1 MPVRSG
7 YGPAVSSGDTAQ
19 LEEVVVPPVV
29 ELEVVVVVGEVGDEP
44 QAAANAAL
52 AALRS
57 PSAWRL
63 LYVRFMDSI
72 APRRCCRSI
81 ATG

>member
-19 LEEVVVPPVV
+19 LDAAVVPVV
-29 ELEVVVVVGEVGDEP
+29 EELVVVGLVGVEP

-52 AALRS
+52 AALRR
-57 PSAWRL
+57 PSASRL
-63 LYVRFMDSI
+63 L
-72 APRRCCRSI
+72 
-81 ATG
+81 

>member
-19 LEEVVVPPVV
+19 LDAAVVPVV
-29 ELEVVVVVGEVGDEP
+29 EELEVVVVGLVGVEP

-57 PSAWRL
+57 PSASRL
-63 LYVRFMDSI
+63 L
-72 APRRCCRSI
+72 
-81 ATG
+81 

>member
-7 YGPAVSSGDTAQ
+7 YGPAVSSGETAQ
-19 LEEVVVPPVV
+19 LDDVVVPVV
-29 ELEVVVVVGEVGDEP
+29 AELEVVVVGLVGVEP

-57 PSAWRL
+57 PSASRL
-63 LYVRFMDSI
+63 LYERLFMRPIS
-72 APRRCCRSI
+72 AGRCCRSI
-81 ATG
+81 AGA